1 MKHLLRYFCALVLLL
16 SFASCND
23 DDEYVYPSVKLEFLS
38 AYADGNGAIQ
48 KAVCDDGIEWTV
60 IEDKSGS
67 KFEANSS
74 KRFIANMEQLEDHKA
89 IIYSL
94 LEVVCVNPLPAESEE
109 FKDGIITKPV
119 EMVSIWQGLSYINMV
134 LSVKTH
140 NSKHSFHFVEEQY
153 TMDSDGNA
161 TVRVLLYHNSDIEEG
176 YNTKRAYAS
185 IPIAQYMSVT
195 CKQANIYFDYYG
207 EDGERKECGPFI
219 FKQ

>member
-1 MKHLLRYFCALVLLL
+1 MEIGGVQQRVVEV
-16 SFASCND
+16 D
-23 DDEYVYPSVKLEFLS
+23 DIK
-38 AYADGNGAIQ
+38 AD
-48 KAVCDDGIEWTV
+48 V
-60 IEDKSGS
+60 I
-67 KFEANSS
+67 
-74 KRFIANMEQLEDHKA
+74 
-89 IIYSL
+89 
-94 LEVVCVNPLPAESEE
+94 P
-109 FKDGIITKPV
+109 KPV
-119 EMVSIWQGLSYINMV
+119 VMLSIWQGWSYIDMV
-134 LSVKTH
+134 LFVQTH
-140 NSKHSFHFVEEQY
+140 NSKRSFHVVEEQY